1 VTPALVLLDR
11 DGTLN
16 APATTRRYVDDPADV
31 VLLPG
36 AADAVQRLNA
46 AGVPVVVVTNQRG
59 VGTGAMTAE
68 RLDAVHQVLTARL
81 AEAGARIDGWYV
93 CPHDDGQ
100 CDCRKP
106 LPGLLLRAL
115 ADRPGVRA
123 ADCLVV
129 GDQETDVA
137 AGLAAGIPGVLLAA
151 ARPAATAAV
160 NVQPSLAATVD
171 WALRAGDD
179 TVTAR

>member
-1 VTPALVLLDR
+1 VRPALVLLDR

-16 APATTRRYVDDPADV
+16 GPATTRRYVDDPADV

-36 AADAVQRLNA
+36 AAGAVRRLNA

-59 VGTGAMTAE
+59 VGTGAMTVE
-68 RLDAVHQVLTARL
+68 RLDAVHQALTARL
-81 AEAGARIDGWYV
+81 AEAGARIDAWYV
-93 CPHDDGQ
+93 CPHDEGQ

-115 ADRPGVRA
+115 ADRPGIQA

-129 GDQETDVA
+129 GDQETDVQA
-137 AGLAAGIPGVLLAA
+137 ALAAGIPAVLLATG
-151 ARPAATAAV
+151 RPRATAAAS
-160 NVQPSLAATVD
+160 VQRSLAAAVD
-171 WALRAGDD
+171 WAMRAGDD
-179 TVTAR
+179 TVTAG